1 MPPLPWIKPR
11 SGLAF
16 QPDPS
21 SGGREARRMPPP
33 SRSVL
38 PSAAV
43 VLVAVDV
50 AADDHLGSA
59 TAVYA
64 IGRLKLRPE

>member
-1 MPPLPWIKPR
+1 
-11 SGLAF
+11 
-16 QPDPS
+16 
-21 SGGREARRMPPP
+21 MPPP